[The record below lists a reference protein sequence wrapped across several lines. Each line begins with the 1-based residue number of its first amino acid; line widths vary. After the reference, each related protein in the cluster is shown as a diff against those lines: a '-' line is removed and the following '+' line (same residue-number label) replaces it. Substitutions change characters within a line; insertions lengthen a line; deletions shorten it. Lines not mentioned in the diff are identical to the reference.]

1 MQSSVA
7 FGIQIR
13 PGNPDNCLSGF
24 LAPLEHLGICMK
36 KFALAVSVLVI
47 SAVSASAADLA
58 PQTYTKALPIEV
70 APACVW
76 CGWYVGGNVGYSQ
89 SEPTSVNS
97 SAVVTSPGLFGELV
111 PSIPAG
117 PAAGLTTGIP
127 VGSQKGIIGGGQFG
141 YNFQSGLFVAGF
153 EADIQGLSGRATGT
167 SVTTAPLVGAV
178 PPTNANA
185 TLTAANSVNWL
196 GTVRGRIGIAA
207 APNFL
212 IYGTGGL
219 AYGGVNSSTGIN
231 QTILTIGGAG
241 TNGTFPASGNFAET
255 RVGWTVGAGG
265 EWMFTGNWSAKLE
278 YLHYDLGSANYGTT
292 VSNFAV
298 AGGDILPGTLLY
310 ALGQSSSTNFRGDIV
325 RVGINYK
332 FGGPVV
338 AKY

>member
-1 MQSSVA
+1 
-7 FGIQIR
+7 
-13 PGNPDNCLSGF
+13 
-24 LAPLEHLGICMK
+24 MK
-36 KFALAVSVLVI
+36 KFALAVSVLAI
-47 SAVSASAADLA
+47 SAVSASAADMA
-58 PQTYTKALPIEV
+58 PAPLYTKAPPIEV

-97 SAVVTSPGLFGELV
+97 SAVVTNPGILGGVSPTF
-111 PSIPAG
+111 PA
-117 PAAGLTTGIP
+117 AAVAGLTTGIP

-141 YNFQSGLFVAGF
+141 YNFQSGRFVAGF

-167 SVTTAPLVGAV
+167 SVTSV
-178 PPTNANA
+178 PVAIATVTNA

-231 QTILTIGGAG
+231 QTILSQAGGG
-241 TNGTFPASGNFAET
+241 LNGTFPASGNFAET

-265 EWMFTGNWSAKLE
+265 EWMFTNNWSAKLE

-292 VSNFAV
+292 VNNFTV
-298 AGGDILPGTLLY
+298 AGGGIPVGQLLY
-310 ALGQSSSTNFRGDIV
+310 TLGQSSSTNFRGDIV
-325 RVGINYK
+325 RVGLNYK

>member
-1 MQSSVA
+1 
-7 FGIQIR
+7 
-13 PGNPDNCLSGF
+13 
-24 LAPLEHLGICMK
+24 MK
-36 KFALAVSVLVI
+36 KFALAVSVLAV
-47 SAVSASAADLA
+47 SAVSASAADMA
-58 PQTYTKALPIEV
+58 PAPVYTKAPPIEV

-76 CGWYVGGNVGYSQ
+76 CGWYVGGNVGYAQ

-97 SAVVTSPGLFGELV
+97 SAVVTNPGILGLLGFA
-111 PSIPAG
+111 PAA
-117 PAAGLTTGIP
+117 AAGLTTGIP
-127 VGSQKGIIGGGQFG
+127 VGSQQGIIGGGQFG
-141 YNFQSGLFVAGF
+141 YNFQSGRFVAGF

-167 SVTTAPLVGAV
+167 SVTAV
-178 PPTNANA
+178 PIPVIDGSANA
-185 TLTAANSVNWL
+185 TLTATNSVNWL

-231 QTILTIGGAG
+231 QTFSELGGALIG
-241 TNGTFPASGNFAET
+241 TSLASGNLSET

-278 YLHYDLGSANYGTT
+278 YLHYDLGSANYGTPVNISVPVLGAT
-292 VSNFAV
+292 S
-298 AGGDILPGTLLY
+298 T
-310 ALGQSSSTNFRGDIV
+310 LGQSSSTNFRGDIV
-325 RVGINYK
+325 RVGLNYK

>member
-1 MQSSVA
+1 
-7 FGIQIR
+7 
-13 PGNPDNCLSGF
+13 
-24 LAPLEHLGICMK
+24 MK
-36 KFALAVSVLVI
+36 KLALAVSVLVI

-58 PQTYTKALPIEV
+58 PQTYTKAPPIEV

-76 CGWYVGGNVGYSQ
+76 CGWYVGGNVGYSE

-167 SVTTAPLVGAV
+167 SVTTAPLVGAL

-231 QTILTIGGAG
+231 QAFSVGPGELGSAT
-241 TNGTFPASGNFAET
+241 ASGNSSET

-265 EWMFTGNWSAKLE
+265 EWMFTSNWSAKLE
-278 YLHYDLGSANYGTT
+278 YLHYDLGSANYGTPVSGIAADIGT
-292 VSNFAV
+292 VF
-298 AGGDILPGTLLY
+298 T
-310 ALGQSSSTNFRGDIV
+310 LGQSSSTNFRGDIV
-325 RVGINYK
+325 RVGLNYK

-338 AKY
+338 AQY

>member
-1 MQSSVA
+1 
-7 FGIQIR
+7 
-13 PGNPDNCLSGF
+13 
-24 LAPLEHLGICMK
+24 MK
-36 KFALAVSVLVI
+36 KLALAVSVLAI
-47 SAVSASAADLA
+47 SAVSASAADMA
-58 PQTYTKALPIEV
+58 PAPVYTKGPPIEV

-76 CGWYVGGNVGYSQ
+76 CGWYVGGNVGYAQ

-97 SAVVTSPGLFGELV
+97 SAVVTNPGILGVLG
-111 PSIPAG
+111 IPAAS
-117 PAAGLTTGIP
+117 AAALTTGIP

-167 SVTTAPLVGAV
+167 SVTSAPLAGF
-178 PPTNANA
+178 PGSPANA
-185 TLTAANSVNWL
+185 TLTAANSVSWL
-196 GTVRGRIGIAA
+196 GTVRGRIGLAVE
-207 APNFL
+207 PNFL

-231 QTILTIGGAG
+231 QSFSPLGLLTG
-241 TNGTFPASGNFAET
+241 TSLASGNFSET

-265 EWMFTGNWSAKLE
+265 EWMFTSNWSAKLE

-292 VSNFAV
+292 VNSSV
-298 AGGDILPGTLLY
+298 LGLPFT
-310 ALGQSSSTNFRGDIV
+310 LGQSSSTNFRGDIV
-325 RVGINYK
+325 RVGLNYK

>member
-1 MQSSVA
+1 
-7 FGIQIR
+7 
-13 PGNPDNCLSGF
+13 
-24 LAPLEHLGICMK
+24 MK
-36 KFALAVSVLVI
+36 KLALAVSVLAF
-47 SAVSASAADLA
+47 SAVSASAADIA
-58 PQTYTKALPIEV
+58 PAPVYTKAPPIEV

-76 CGWYVGGNVGYSQ
+76 CGWYVGGNVGYAG
-89 SEPTSVNS
+89 SESTSVNS
-97 SAVVTSPGLFGELV
+97 SAVVAAT
-111 PSIPAG
+111 G
-117 PAAGLTTGIP
+117 PAFIIPEAIAAAVGGLTTGIP

-141 YNFQSGLFVAGF
+141 YNFQSGRFVAGF

-167 SVTTAPLVGAV
+167 SVTSVPVVGIADN
-178 PPTNANA
+178 PTNA
-185 TLTAANSVNWL
+185 TLTATNSVSWL

-231 QTILTIGGAG
+231 QTISGPAAIGN
-241 TNGTFPASGNFAET
+241 NGTFPASGNFSET

-278 YLHYDLGSANYGTT
+278 YLHYDLGSANYGTS

-298 AGGDILPGTLLY
+298 AGAPDPVGTRFY
-310 ALGQSSSTNFRGDIV
+310 TLGQSSSTNFRGDIV
-325 RVGINYK
+325 RVGLNYK

>member
-1 MQSSVA
+1 
-7 FGIQIR
+7 
-13 PGNPDNCLSGF
+13 
-24 LAPLEHLGICMK
+24 MK
-36 KFALAVSVLVI
+36 KFALAVSVLAV
-47 SAVSASAADLA
+47 SAVSASAADMA
-58 PQTYTKALPIEV
+58 PAPVYTKAPPIEV

-76 CGWYVGGNVGYSQ
+76 CGWYVGGNVGYAQ

-97 SAVVTSPGLFGELV
+97 SAVVTNPGILGLLG
-111 PSIPAG
+111 IPAAS
-117 PAAGLTTGIP
+117 AAALTTGIP
-127 VGSQKGIIGGGQFG
+127 VGSQQGIIGGGQFG
-141 YNFQSGLFVAGF
+141 YNFQSGRFVAGF

-167 SVTTAPLVGAV
+167 SVTAV
-178 PPTNANA
+178 PIPVLGGNANS

-231 QTILTIGGAG
+231 EAFSGLGGLVTG
-241 TNGTFPASGNFAET
+241 TSLASGNFSET

-265 EWMFTGNWSAKLE
+265 EWMFTSNWSAKLE
-278 YLHYDLGSANYGTT
+278 YLHYDLGSANYGTP
-292 VSNFAV
+292 VNISS
-298 AGGDILPGTLLY
+298 PLLG
-310 ALGQSSSTNFRGDIV
+310 ATSTLGQSSSTNFRGDIV
-325 RVGINYK
+325 RVGLNYK